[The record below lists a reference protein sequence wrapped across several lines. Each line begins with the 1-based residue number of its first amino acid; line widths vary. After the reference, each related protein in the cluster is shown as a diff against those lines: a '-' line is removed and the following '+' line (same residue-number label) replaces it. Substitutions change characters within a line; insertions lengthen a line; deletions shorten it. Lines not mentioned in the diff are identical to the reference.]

1 MFEREELKD
10 EETPDYHLHLFNII
24 SLGIRQFHKTCHSHL
39 AFFLNSS
46 FLMNSEMM

>member
-24 SLGIRQFHKTCHSHL
+24 SLGSSIDLPLTPSLLSQFFIS
-39 AFFLNSS
+39 N
-46 FLMNSEMM
+46 E